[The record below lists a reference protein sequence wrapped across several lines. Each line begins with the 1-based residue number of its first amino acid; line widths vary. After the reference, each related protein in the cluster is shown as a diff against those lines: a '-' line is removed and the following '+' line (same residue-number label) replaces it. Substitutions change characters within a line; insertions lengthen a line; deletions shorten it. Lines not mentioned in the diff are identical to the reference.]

1 MRQLHLTLGARTCHS
16 WDVMT
21 FPAFGNADS
30 PGHAGLGRRDTYV
43 TRCSSRWTT
52 SWGGRTGASEVLG
65 DTGEETKGVTRRQE
79 STEVALA
86 AVCVDDNVRWPGDEA
101 TMEENRR
108 DEDETGAEFKW

>member
-1 MRQLHLTLGARTCHS
+1 MSLLGCN
-16 WDVMT
+16 DL
-21 FPAFGNADS
+21 PAAGNADS
-30 PGHAGLGRRDTYV
+30 PGHAGLGDETHTLPAVPRDGRPHGV
-43 TRCSSRWTT
+43 AELERPK
-52 SWGGRTGASEVLG
+52 SWEILVRKPKVLR
-65 DTGEETKGVTRRQE
+65 GVRE